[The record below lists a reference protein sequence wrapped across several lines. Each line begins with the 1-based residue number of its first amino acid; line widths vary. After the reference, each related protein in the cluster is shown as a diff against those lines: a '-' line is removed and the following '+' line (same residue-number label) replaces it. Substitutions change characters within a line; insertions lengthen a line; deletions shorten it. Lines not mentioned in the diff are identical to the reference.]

1 LAASLASRYAKRS
14 VASQLMGRA
23 AYIRKR
29 LILSVFVV
37 FGVTLVI
44 FGMVHFLPGDPATI
58 LLGDRATTQSIA
70 TLRDQLGLNRSLPEQ
85 YWLFV
90 SGLAQGQMGTS
101 LQFKQPVRDM
111 VVSRVPI
118 SVGLAVY
125 AMALAGIVTLVF
137 GLLAAVKK
145 GTWVDQVIRV
155 VFLLIL
161 TTPNFWFGI
170 LLILVLALGLKL
182 FPVAGFGATFQE
194 HIWYLFLPAL
204 TLGLQ
209 LSSVLIRNLRSQ
221 VILTSRSDFVRTAR
235 AKGLKERVVLLRH
248 VLRNAMLSTVT
259 IFGLQFGFLVGGTLV
274 VETVFAVPGMG
285 QLLFTSITSRDY
297 PVVQAITVVSA
308 ILVIIVNLV
317 VDLSYSFLDPRVT
330 YE

>member
-1 LAASLASRYAKRS
+1 
-14 VASQLMGRA
+14 MGRA

-170 LLILVLALGLKL
+170 LLILVLALGLKR